1 MKLII
6 ASNNAD
12 KVVEMKTIL
21 GRYFDEIL
29 SLRDAG
35 IEVDVVEN
43 GAKFMENAL
52 KKAIAVLEIS
62 DADAVVS
69 DDSGLMVDALDGAP
83 GIYSAR
89 YAGEGH
95 NDQKNN
101 EKLLEEMKDIPYEQ
115 RDCKFVSAVVIAR
128 RNEAPVT
135 AIGTVEGR
143 ILFELRGENGFGY
156 DPLFLYEPLNRTFAE
171 LSAQEKNEVSHRRRA
186 LDALCAKLDEE

>member
-101 EKLLEEMKDIPYEQ
+101 E
-115 RDCKFVSAVVIAR
+115 
-128 RNEAPVT
+128 
-135 AIGTVEGR
+135 
-143 ILFELRGENGFGY
+143 
-156 DPLFLYEPLNRTFAE
+156 
-171 LSAQEKNEVSHRRRA
+171 
-186 LDALCAKLDEE
+186 